1 MFDRTRIFRNTTFA
15 LNRLF
20 TFRFIFFIAFLILSV
35 CLFWILF
42 TFGLLNDMVVLELYH
57 LFLFFLLFFYNLGS
71 LAFKVILSEISL
83 VLLFILLF
91 RRPAEDLG
99 LNNMRQLNRK
109 TISWQFNF
117 ASIVDRNSLCFGL
130 LLDFH
135 IFGGTSD
142 SQLALALW
150 THLLLF
156 ILSFRLLR
164 LGFFLIMTGLV
175 FYFFIVPFY

>member
-35 CLFWILF
+35 CLVWILF

-109 TISWQFNF
+109 TISW
-117 ASIVDRNSLCFGL
+117 
-130 LLDFH
+130 
-135 IFGGTSD
+135 
-142 SQLALALW
+142 
-150 THLLLF
+150 
-156 ILSFRLLR
+156 
-164 LGFFLIMTGLV
+164 
-175 FYFFIVPFY
+175 